1 MKNEKYNSL
10 EIEEGLLGL
19 IIVSKTSLEQAISEL
34 VPEDFVS
41 TEHSIIM
48 KNIFSLFN
56 QRKDVSFA
64 SLSNILKKTDELEII
79 GGKAKLDSLI
89 LSNVSRM
96 HVSEYVKIIK
106 ENARVRKVDEALQE
120 ARKYISSTTST
131 DVDELIHRIEADIL
145 VSTRTTETIEQR
157 SIEKILTSVIEK
169 IDSNKKND
177 GVVGLESGFSQL
189 DNLTTGFHEGD
200 FIILAARP
208 SMGKTALALNLAI
221 NIGKT
226 VPVYFFSLEMPSEQL
241 AQRMISVVAII
252 DGNKLR
258 KPKYLSASDWNKIY
272 KSKEEL
278 SKRAIIIDET
288 PGIKLT
294 DILWKCRKM
303 VKEQG
308 VKVIVID
315 YLQLISH
322 ENKSGNRQEE
332 VSVISR
338 SLKELARE
346 LKVPIIALSQ
356 LSRKVEQREEKRPLM
371 SDLRESGSIEQDADL
386 IMFLYREGYYN
397 RKDTAD
403 SLQDV
408 EVIISKHRNGPTGT
422 VELMFKLDIGIFQDK

>member
-1 MKNEKYNSL
+1 MKSEKYNSL
-10 EIEEGLLGL
+10 EIEESLLGL
-19 IIVSKTSLEQAISEL
+19 IIVSKTSLEQAISQL

-41 TEHSIIM
+41 SEHSIIM
-48 KNIFSLFN
+48 KNIFALFN
-56 QRKDVSFA
+56 ERKSVSFA
-64 SLSNILKKTDELEII
+64 SLSNILKKTDEFEII
-79 GGKAKLDSLI
+79 GGKEKLDSLI

-106 ENARVRKVDEALQE
+106 ENARIRKVDEALQE
-120 ARKYISSTTST
+120 ARKYIGSTTTT
-131 DVDELIHRIEADIL
+131 DVNELIHQIEADIL

-169 IDSNKKND
+169 IDSNKRNE
-177 GVVGLESGFSQL
+177 GVVGLETGFSQL

-221 NIGKT
+221 NIGKMA
-226 VPVYFFSLEMPSEQL
+226 PIYFFSLEMPSEQL
-241 AQRMISVVAII
+241 AQRMISVVASI

-308 VKVIVID
+308 VKAIIVD

-322 ENKSGNRQEE
+322 ENKNGNRQEE

-356 LSRKVEQREEKRPLM
+356 LSRKVEQREDKRPLM

-386 IMFLYREGYYN
+386 IMFLFREDYY
-397 RKDTAD
+397 KKE
-403 SLQDV
+403 SPEILQDV
-408 EVIISKHRNGPTGT
+408 DVIISKHRNGPTGT
-422 VELMFKLDIGIFQDK
+422 VELMFELNTGIFKDK

>member
-1 MKNEKYNSL
+1 MKSEKYNSL
-10 EIEEGLLGL
+10 EIEESLLGL

-48 KNIFSLFN
+48 KSIFALFN
-56 QRKDVSFA
+56 ERKAVSFA
-64 SLSNILKKTDELEII
+64 SLSNILKKTDEFEII
-79 GGKAKLDSLI
+79 GGKQKLDSLI

-96 HVSEYVKIIK
+96 HVSEYIKIIK
-106 ENARVRKVDEALQE
+106 ENARIRKVDTALQE
-120 ARKYISSTTST
+120 ARKYIGSTTTT
-131 DVDELIHRIEADIL
+131 DVNELIHQIEADIL

-177 GVVGLESGFSQL
+177 GVVGLETGFSQL

-221 NIGKT
+221 NIGKAA
-226 VPVYFFSLEMPSEQL
+226 PVYFFSLEMPSEQL
-241 AQRMISVVAII
+241 AQRMISVVASI

-258 KPKYLSASDWNKIY
+258 KPKYLSAADWNKIY

-308 VKVIVID
+308 VKAIIVD

-322 ENKSGNRQEE
+322 ENRNGNRQEE

-356 LSRKVEQREEKRPLM
+356 LSRKVEQREDKRPLM

-386 IMFLYREGYYN
+386 IMFLFREDYY
-397 RKDTAD
+397 KKESSET
-403 SLQDV
+403 LQDV
-408 EVIISKHRNGPTGT
+408 DVIISKHRNGPTGN
-422 VELMFKLDIGIFQDK
+422 VELMFELNTGIFKDK